1 MDLLELMA
9 PGREAKSLD
18 RLEAMVAQYET
29 AEDAALGEQLDRATN
44 FCDLEWG
51 SYQAGLEALAQ
62 RIEANAGTS
71 VEAAMRSLRLREEGA
86 EPGTI
91 IRTVRARRERERR
104 HSHERNAVITRYG
117 SEEAAKQPT
126 AFERMFI
133 AAAAPLAEPTPDGA
147 VDPFGPFDGW
157 HLPWH
162 PVPAGLKAAVAGAHA
177 LPATVVEA
185 RIECLR
191 WETRLKDLEF
201 VFGCPGEGS
210 LPTPCAARRKV
221 AEELWRNGLPAH
233 GLADVAARL
242 EYWVGRGGDDGHGYR
257 VLAADILRLA
267 EANLAARPPEGS
279 GDRAR
284 TLKARHPEWSLARI
298 GQELGISRQA
308 VHKHLKTRRG

>member
-9 PGREAKSLD
+9 PGREEKSLD
-18 RLEAMVAQYET
+18 RLEAMLAQYGSND
-29 AEDAALGEQLDRATN
+29 DAGLGEVLERAVN
-44 FCDLEWG
+44 FCEMEWG
-51 SYQAGLEALAQ
+51 GYQRGLEALAQ
-62 RIEANAGTS
+62 RVEAAGGGS

-86 EPGTI
+86 EPGII
-91 IRTVRARRERERR
+91 IRGVQARRERERR
-104 HSHERNAVITRYG
+104 HAGERNAVVARYG

-126 AFERMFI
+126 AFERRFI
-133 AAAAPLAEPTPDGA
+133 DVATPLAAPEADGA
-147 VDPFGPFDGW
+147 IDAFGPFDGW

-162 PVPAGLKAAVAGAHA
+162 PVPDGLKAAVAGAHP
-177 LPATVVEA
+177 LPSSVVEA
-185 RIECLR
+185 RAECLQ
-191 WETRLKDLEF
+191 WEARLKDLEF

-233 GLADVAARL
+233 SLADVAARL

-267 EANLAARPPEGS
+267 EARPPESTGQ
-279 GDRAR
+279 RAR
-284 TLKARHPEWSLARI
+284 RLKARNPDWSLARI

-308 VHKHLKTRRG
+308 VHKHLKA